1 MIRLG
6 DVKAA
11 HLYEIST
18 DKGRIQVDARNRNQ
32 AANIARKAGYDVR
45 DVNMVG

>member
-18 DKGRIQVDARNRNQ
+18 DKGRIQVDAHNRTQ
-32 AANIARKAGYDVR
+32 AASIACKAGYKVH